1 MRTLIVGGA
10 RSGKSRY
17 AEAEARASGLAVVY
31 VATAQVAMS
40 EADPEMAARIARH
53 RARRPHDWVL
63 IEEPLALAETLAR
76 QAARS
81 RFVIV
86 DCLTLWLGNLLAQD
100 GRRFQAE
107 RRALLEVLPG
117 LEGEV
122 WLIGNEVGMGIVP
135 EHPLARC
142 FADEAG
148 WLHQDLAR
156 ICERVVWVTVGLPQV
171 LKGRCGP
178 EASRGA
184 SSSLIA
190 S

>member
-1 MRTLIVGGA
+1 MSDRGTPMRTLIVGGG

-17 AEAEARASGLAVVY
+17 AEAEARASGLGVVY

-40 EADPEMAARIARH
+40 EADPETAARIARH
-53 RARRPHDWVL
+53 RARRPHDWL
-63 IEEPLALAETLAR
+63 LTEEPLRLAETLSR

-100 GRRFQAE
+100 GWRFQAE
-107 RRALLEVLPG
+107 RRALFEVLSG

-156 ICERVVWVTVGLPQV
+156 ICSGW
-171 LKGRCGP
+171 CG
-178 EASRGA
+178 
-184 SSSLIA
+184 
-190 S
+190 

>member
-1 MRTLIVGGA
+1 VIDQVGGGLRHA
-10 RSGKSRY
+10 PGAAGGTKS
-17 AEAEARASGLAVVY
+17 
-31 VATAQVAMS
+31 T
-40 EADPEMAARIARH
+40 
-53 RARRPHDWVL
+53 
-63 IEEPLALAETLAR
+63 PLAAALVANRAPR
-76 QAARS
+76 KIQAARS

-86 DCLTLWLGNLLAQD
+86 DCLTLWRGNLLAQD
-100 GRRFQAE
+100 GWRFQAE
-107 RRALLEVLPG
+107 RRALFEVLPG

-135 EHPLARC
+135 EHPLTRC

-184 SSSLIA
+184 PSSLIA

>member
-1 MRTLIVGGA
+1 MRTLIVGGV

-17 AEAEARASGLAVVY
+17 AEEQARVSGLGVVY

-53 RARRPHDWVL
+53 RARRSHDWVL
-63 IEEPLALAETLAR
+63 IEEPLALAQVLAL

-86 DCLTLWLGNLLAQD
+86 DCLTLWLSNLLAQD
-100 GRRFQAE
+100 GQRFQAE
-107 RRALLEVLPG
+107 RRALFEVLPG

-156 ICERVVWVTVGLPQV
+156 ICERVVLVTVGLPQI

-178 EASRGA
+178 EAA
-184 SSSLIA
+184 VAAPQPL
-190 S
+190 

>member
-17 AEAEARASGLAVVY
+17 AEAEARASGLGVVY

-53 RARRPHDWVL
+53 RARRPRDWVL
-63 IEEPLALAETLAR
+63 IEEPLRLAETLAR
-76 QAARS
+76 RAARS

-100 GRRFQAE
+100 GCCFQAE
-107 RRALLEVLPG
+107 RRALFEVLPG

-171 LKGRCGP
+171 LKGRSGGGGR
-178 EASRGA
+178 RGA
-184 SSSLIA
+184 PSALIA